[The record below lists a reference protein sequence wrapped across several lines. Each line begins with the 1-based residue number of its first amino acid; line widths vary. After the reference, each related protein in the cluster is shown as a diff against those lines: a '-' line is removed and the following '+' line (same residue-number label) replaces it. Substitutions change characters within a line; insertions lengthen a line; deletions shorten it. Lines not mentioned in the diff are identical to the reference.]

1 MTAHRHRT
9 PSKIFAGRIL
19 ATGRFVGGM
28 AGAAGLARRDLIWC
42 CLCLRRI
49 ENKRRTCEV
58 RLNLQECFI
67 ELFNRRLISMIFL
80 FDNVVPKLSHLPDFR
95 PLFWI
100 GSKASVAILAK
111 RRSIIDVIATAHLEG
126 ECGEY
131 RCQSL
136 DICNSGKPPSFLL
149 GPSGLAKMAFLN
161 GR

>member
-1 MTAHRHRT
+1 
-9 PSKIFAGRIL
+9 
-19 ATGRFVGGM
+19 M
-28 AGAAGLARRDLIWC
+28 AGATGLFRRHLIWR

-100 GSKASVAILAK
+100 GPKASVAILAK
-111 RRSIIDVIATAHLEG
+111 RRSIIDVIATAHRLRGRFEIG
-126 ECGEY
+126 
-131 RCQSL
+131 CQV
-136 DICNSGKPPSFLL
+136 CNSLSNVLASFRSRVSTPSVK
-149 GPSGLAKMAFLN
+149 LA
-161 GR
+161 